1 MANALPGED
10 GCVGVTNTCD
20 WEECKENFQPIKDG
34 RKPEG
39 LSNIGS
45 KGSKG
50 VLQPKGVEEDR
61 RKFIQ
66 AIKDYEGE
74 DPLETWL
81 EYIKWTKDTFV
92 SGGQKSELLPLL
104 ERCTREFHGREE
116 YRDDIRYLRVWIQ
129 YADCLPDPA
138 DVFSYLVD
146 HNIGQGHALFYIA
159 YATFL
164 ELKRNYSLADSMYQA
179 GIEKKAVPL
188 ERLEQKF
195 LEFQHRMVRRIQR
208 KASEQ
213 QQRGQP
219 APGERR
225 GLKTLRASSHKS
237 TGGKRRNTAS
247 SNAGSS
253 AIPVFVDEEFSS
265 SSAQRPAPTGSMVL
279 PSYQESQKENT
290 LSAMPW
296 AGQTIRQK
304 DGSGSTQREEPLQVM
319 EDPHFARSRVEGDS
333 NAQKNEHTLRQR
345 LDKDVLEE
353 QLSVDP
359 LKLLKN
365 PSEAQ
370 EHQVGS
376 FADRVTGD
384 VLSPFEHQTVENEV
398 GKKEEEEDVTIGT
411 RDAYKAMNCLF
422 TGAARSSSL
431 HREAS
436 EPLELEPTMTIN
448 TRDALD
454 AVNNMFQD
462 SFNVSGEGRQAIP
475 DDVQG
480 RDETIIISNPEQ
492 REGDGGFDI
501 REDTVFLSDGK
512 TLGDENESQ
521 EFLVREDTVFT
532 SGNGGEDENF
542 SIREDTVF
550 LRGDTSQSRGHV
562 EQGEPDETVQLQGSD
577 SAGVPS
583 VSQLSENDENAVPE
597 GLVQIPNRERKHDP
611 LRSLDRDDLLANG
624 IEEHTDE
631 EAEEALAT
639 AISAEEEGFVVLE
652 DSNPQQK
659 LIDPF
664 DGTFQKS
671 MIESLDP
678 AVSEWPGVH
687 VLNAEQADEYKRLLD
702 PAAAADTVCCPLV
715 VESELDVTITGK
727 IGSGS
732 YANVY
737 GGIDNSEKAHVAL
750 KLQSPPCPWEW
761 FLCKVLE
768 GRVGHHDVCKLVI
781 PSKML
786 LSEEFSLIVMPK
798 GEQGTLQDLLNR
810 FLHDGKHVDQS
821 IAASMS
827 LCLFEAVKQLHDN
840 KIVHNDIKPDNI
852 MFAIDSAGEHMS
864 FSLIDIGRGVDLQ
877 LLPENTLLFGDSE
890 TDSFRCVE
898 MRESKPWLWQA
909 DTYAMACVLH
919 CIIFGKYM
927 EVERVIDQQTG
938 ETFVRSSMRFPR
950 AYDEQVWESIFRDL
964 LNCQS
969 LRADVPPDWDS
980 LCEKMS
986 SILSANGKAHHSEMK
1001 RLARMF
1007 HHS

>member
-1 MANALPGED
+1 MIVCLQPCQWFSSFIASIISIIISGFGIMANALPGED

-34 RKPEG
+34 RKPEV
-39 LSNIGS
+39 LNNIGS
-45 KGSKG
+45 KGAKG

-92 SGGQKSELLPLL
+92 K
-104 ERCTREFHGREE
+104 E

-265 SSAQRPAPTGSMVL
+265 SSAQRPAPTGSMAL
-279 PSYQESQKENT
+279 PSYKESQKENT

-319 EDPHFARSRVEGDS
+319 EDPQFARSRVEGDS
-333 NAQKNEHTLRQR
+333 NAPKNEYTLRQR

-370 EHQVGS
+370 QHQVGS
-376 FADRVTGD
+376 CADRATGD
-384 VLSPFEHQTVENEV
+384 VLSPFEHQTVENEE

-431 HREAS
+431 HRDAS

-462 SFNVSGEGRQAIP
+462 SLNVSGEGRQAIP

-480 RDETIIISNPEQ
+480 RDETIIISNPEE

-521 EFLVREDTVFT
+521 EFLVREDTVFI

-550 LRGDTSQSRGHV
+550 LRGDTSQSGGHV
-562 EQGEPDETVQLQGSD
+562 EQEEPDETVQLQGSD

-611 LRSLDRDDLLANG
+611 LRPLDRDDLLANG

-631 EAEEALAT
+631 EADEALAT

-652 DSNPQQK
+652 DSNPHQK

-664 DGTFQKS
+664 D
-671 MIESLDP
+671 
-678 AVSEWPGVH
+678 
-687 VLNAEQADEYKRLLD
+687 
-702 PAAAADTVCCPLV
+702 
-715 VESELDVTITGK
+715 GK

-750 KLQSPPCPWEW
+750 KLQSPPVRGNG
-761 FLCKVLE
+761 F
-768 GRVGHHDVCKLVI
+768 
-781 PSKML
+781 
-786 LSEEFSLIVMPK
+786 FA
-798 GEQGTLQDLLNR
+798 R
-810 FLHDGKHVDQS
+810 FLRAGWGTT
-821 IAASMS
+821 
-827 LCLFEAVKQLHDN
+827 
-840 KIVHNDIKPDNI
+840 
-852 MFAIDSAGEHMS
+852 MF
-864 FSLIDIGRGVDLQ
+864 V
-877 LLPENTLLFGDSE
+877 N
-890 TDSFRCVE
+890 
-898 MRESKPWLWQA
+898 W
-909 DTYAMACVLH
+909 
-919 CIIFGKYM
+919 
-927 EVERVIDQQTG
+927 
-938 ETFVRSSMRFPR
+938 
-950 AYDEQVWESIFRDL
+950 
-964 LNCQS
+964 
-969 LRADVPPDWDS
+969 
-980 LCEKMS
+980 
-986 SILSANGKAHHSEMK
+986 
-1001 RLARMF
+1001 
-1007 HHS
+1007 